1 MVGTVVGREGAIEG
15 FNVGVAEGFR
25 EGIGDGGIV
34 DLNVGVADGKNEG
47 ITVGVSVIVIGI
59 ALGS

>member
-1 MVGTVVGREGAIEG
+1 M
-15 FNVGVAEGFR
+15 GVAEGFR